1 MKAKLEEL
9 FLAHQKELKHF
20 LNAKVRCADTA
31 DDLTQE
37 TFLRVAQIPS
47 GITIENAR
55 SYLYR
60 TATNL
65 AIDHFRTERRRQTHP
80 AETET
85 LWNLP
90 DTAASVEHSIE
101 GREKLSALKEAL
113 DELPLLT
120 QKIFHLH
127 RVEGRTYSDVAHRLK
142 VSESTVQK
150 HLARALYHAM
160 QAMKSL

>member
-1 MKAKLEEL
+1 MNARLEEL
-9 FLAHQKELKHF
+9 FLAHQKELKRF

-31 DDLTQE
+31 DDLIQE

-47 GITIENAR
+47 SVTIENAR

-60 TATNL
+60 TASNL

-80 AETET
+80 TETES
-85 LWNLP
+85 LWNIP
-90 DTAASVEHSIE
+90 DTTAPVEHSIE
-101 GREKLSALKEAL
+101 GRKKLAVLKEAL

-127 RVEGRTYSDVAHRLK
+127 RMEGRTYADVARLLK

-150 HLARALYHAM
+150 HLAKALYHAM
-160 QAMKSL
+160 QALKSL